1 MRKSAESKSAGFI
14 ITDETEITANMKL
27 SATLKELQINKEYRR
42 SAAASPW
49 WNEAERR

>member
-1 MRKSAESKSAGFI
+1 MRKSEESKSAGFI
-14 ITDETEITANMKL
+14 ITDETEITVNMKL
-27 SATLKELQINKEYRR
+27 NATLKELQISKEYRR